1 MRTLARS
8 RGYGGQPP
16 TSELMPERTLPF
28 FVATPRAQVAPST
41 PVRHELSGIGTE
53 AWATS
58 SCTPVY

>member
-1 MRTLARS
+1 
-8 RGYGGQPP
+8 
-16 TSELMPERTLPF
+16 MPERTLPF